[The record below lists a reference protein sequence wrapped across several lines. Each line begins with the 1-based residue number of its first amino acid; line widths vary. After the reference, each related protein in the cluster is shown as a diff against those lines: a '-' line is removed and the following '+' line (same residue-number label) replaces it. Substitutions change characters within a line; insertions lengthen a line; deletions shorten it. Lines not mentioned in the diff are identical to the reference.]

1 MFFGGLSPRALLN
14 TESCRAKRVMNT
26 YAVKPFRRGMRKTV
40 CLSVPRGEAG
50 SPRLIQTVACAF
62 CFGTTKTLGG
72 NTMHMADALLSPA
85 VGGVMC
91 AVSAGAVAYSAA
103 KISKDEFDD
112 KKIPIMGI
120 MGAFVFAAQMINFT
134 IPGTGSSGHLGGGIL
149 LSATLGQ
156 YPAFLTLTAVLIIQ
170 ALFFAD
176 GGLLALGCNVF
187 NLAFLTC
194 LIAYPLIFKPII
206 KKGMTPKRI
215 AAASVLSAVA
225 GLVSGA
231 LAVVAET
238 TLSGITE
245 LPFGTFAGL
254 MIPIHLAIGL
264 VEGLVTGGVLL
275 FVYRMRPEILSCAA
289 ERKALGGVSVK
300 KVAVALLIVTV
311 LVAGGLSLFAS
322 AYPDGLE
329 WSIEKTAGE
338 AELSAN
344 SALHEAAAKAQ
355 EGTALLPDYDYK
367 DAGASVLPGTSAAG
381 LLGAAITL
389 VVAGGCGL
397 IIHLA
402 KKRRRNAAAQ
412 G

>member
-1 MFFGGLSPRALLN
+1 
-14 TESCRAKRVMNT
+14 
-26 YAVKPFRRGMRKTV
+26 
-40 CLSVPRGEAG
+40 
-50 SPRLIQTVACAF
+50 
-62 CFGTTKTLGG
+62 
-72 NTMHMADALLSPA
+72 MHMADALLSPA
-85 VGGVMC
+85 VGGAMC
-91 AVSAGAVAYSAA
+91 AVSAGAVAYAAA
-103 KISKDEFDD
+103 KIGKDEFDD
-112 KKIPIMGI
+112 KKIPLMGI

-149 LSATLGQ
+149 LAATLGKF
-156 YPAFLTLTAVLIIQ
+156 PAFMTLTAVLIIQ

-187 NLAFLTC
+187 NLACLTC

-206 KKGMTPKRI
+206 QKGMTPKRI

-245 LPFGTFAGL
+245 LPFKTFAGL

-264 VEGLVTGGVLL
+264 VEGLVTAAVLL
-275 FVYRMRPEILSCAA
+275 FVYGMRPEILSCAA

-300 KVAVALLIVTV
+300 KVAIAMLVATA
-311 LVAGGLSLFAS
+311 LVAGGLSLLAS

-338 AELSAN
+338 AELAAQSEV
-344 SALHEAAAKAQ
+344 HEAAAKVQ
-355 EGTALLPDYDYK
+355 EGTAILPDYDYREE
-367 DAGASVLPGTSAAG
+367 GAAAIPGTSAAG
-381 LLGAAITL
+381 LVGAAITL
-389 VVAGGCGL
+389 AVAGGCGFL
-397 IIHLA
+397 IHLA
-402 KKRRRNAAAQ
+402 KKRRQKAAAQ